1 MTVWEFNHRVKGE
14 RDRQANEWRRTR
26 WMVGQLLSPH
36 MKKGK
41 ALRLTDL
48 MELPGDEP
56 PAKMSPERIKADV
69 ERKTRLYLKQRSN

>member
-1 MTVWEFNHRVKGE
+1 MLIWEFNHRIKGV
-14 RDRQANEWRRTR
+14 RDRRLDDLKDMR

-56 PAKMSPERIKADV
+56 PPKMSPERIKADV